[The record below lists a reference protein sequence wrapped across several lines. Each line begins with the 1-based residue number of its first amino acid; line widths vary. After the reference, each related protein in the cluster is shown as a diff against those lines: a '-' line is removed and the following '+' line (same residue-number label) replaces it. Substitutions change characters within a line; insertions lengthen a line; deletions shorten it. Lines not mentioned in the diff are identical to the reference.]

1 MATPILSRHILPG
14 SLGDIFVDVRA
25 GGRQSPRP
33 AVVLVHGFKG
43 FKDWGFWPPFA
54 ERLARAGFTAVSF
67 NMSGSGV
74 DADGNASLGEQFA
87 HNTFSADL
95 ADLDT
100 VIAQLISGALG
111 VPEPSAV
118 SLVGHSRGGGISIL
132 HTARDPRVNAV
143 VTWAA
148 TASTDRWGPETR
160 KRWRAAGFL
169 SVTNARTGQVL
180 PMSTDLLDDAEQH
193 REALDVLSAAAVIR
207 VPWLILHGRQ
217 DETVGFDDAEALYRA
232 NGKASTILEPVDN
245 TGHTFGASHP
255 WHPSVPAAEL
265 VFSRTIEFL
274 GRALGGGGVPR

>member
-14 SLGDIFVDVRA
+14 ALGDIFVDVRA
-25 GGRQSPRP
+25 GGRSSPRP

-54 ERLARAGFTAVSF
+54 ERLARAGFSAVSF

-74 DADGNASLGEQFA
+74 DPDGNASLGEQFA

-100 VIAQLISGALG
+100 VVAHLTSGALEL
-111 VPEPSAV
+111 PMPSALA
-118 SLVGHSRGGGISIL
+118 LVGHSRGGGISIL
-132 HTARDPRVNAV
+132 HTAHDPRVRAL
-143 VTWAA
+143 VTWAS

-160 KRWRAAGFL
+160 KRWRAAGYL
-169 SVTNARTGQVL
+169 NVTNARTGQVL
-180 PMSTDLLDDAEQH
+180 SMSTDLLDDAEQH
-193 REALDVLSAAAVIR
+193 RKALDVAGAAAAISA
-207 VPWLILHGRQ
+207 PWLIMHGRQ
-217 DETVGFDDAEALYRA
+217 DETVGFEDAEALKRA
-232 NGKASTILEPVDN
+232 SNQPSTVLLALDN

-255 WHPSVPAAEL
+255 WHPPVPAAEL

-274 GRALGGGGVPR
+274 GRALGGGGIPR